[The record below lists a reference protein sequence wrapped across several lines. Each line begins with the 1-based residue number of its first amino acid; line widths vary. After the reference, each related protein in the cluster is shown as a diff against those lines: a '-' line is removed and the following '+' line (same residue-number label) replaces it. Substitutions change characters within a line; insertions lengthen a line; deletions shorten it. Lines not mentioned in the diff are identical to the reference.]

1 MTSTALDAPA
11 SDYQARLLLAAL
23 DDSQRRIP
31 SDAKPRTLHIMR
43 LRRWVRPV
51 LRDHSGSSAPSNIR
65 HWTLTHHGVNA
76 ANRART
82 AQLAK

>member
-11 SDYQARLLLAAL
+11 SHYQARLLLAAL

-31 SDAKPRTLHIMR
+31 SDAKARTLRIMR
-43 LRRWVRPV
+43 LRQWIRPV
-51 LRDHSGSSAPSNIR
+51 LRDRSGPSIPSNIR

-82 AQLAK
+82 AQLAE